1 MPERQFVLLKLG
13 KDNNYLMKRRYII
26 LISTTLIFIL
36 ISIFF
41 NSTSNEKYVINLNL
55 KFDLNTKYD
64 WNIISERYENIVN
77 SYDTKY
83 KKENLVYESLNNK
96 NISYD
101 SKKLTINPYV
111 YGRQINIEYLAQNE
125 ENGIR
130 VVESIGDSI
139 IKINKSFMPNKFV
152 KLEKKLS
159 INKEE
164 VTLDKKLNV
173 LIFTIWGLALGI
185 GISMIMEAKCILRK
199 K

>member
-1 MPERQFVLLKLG
+1 
-13 KDNNYLMKRRYII
+13 MKRRYII

>member
-1 MPERQFVLLKLG
+1 
-13 KDNNYLMKRRYII
+13 MKRRYII

-41 NSTSNEKYVINLNL
+41 NSTSNEKYAIKLNL
-55 KFDLNTKYD
+55 KFDLHTKYD
-64 WNIISERYENIVN
+64 WNIISKRYENIVN
-77 SYDTKY
+77 SYDTEY
-83 KKENLVYESLNNK
+83 KKKNLIYEALNNK
-96 NISYD
+96 NIPYD

-111 YGRQINIEYLAQNE
+111 YGRQINIEYMAQNE
-125 ENGIR
+125 ANGIK

-139 IKINKSFMPNKFV
+139 IKINESFMPNKFV
-152 KLEKKLS
+152 KLEKNLS

-164 VTLDKKLNV
+164 VTLDKRLNV
-173 LIFTIWGLALGI
+173 LIFAIWGLALGI